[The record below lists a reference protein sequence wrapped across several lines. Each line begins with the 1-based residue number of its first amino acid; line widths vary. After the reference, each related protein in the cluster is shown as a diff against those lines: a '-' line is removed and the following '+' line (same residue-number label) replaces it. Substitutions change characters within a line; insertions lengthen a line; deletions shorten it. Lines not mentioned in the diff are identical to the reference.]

1 MNPPILDQMIAG
13 PEEVD
18 PTHIMAL
25 ATRVKNL
32 GEADDKLAEQ
42 IEKLLEMLDKRLP
55 TEAEMMK
62 VREMLANE
70 AGKEYLQRQFIK
82 YGVGGLGLL
91 ATIAATR
98 SYVSVF
104 LSWLASVLK

>member
-1 MNPPILDQMIAG
+1 MNPPIFDQPIAG
-13 PEEVD
+13 PEDVD
-18 PTHIMAL
+18 PAHIMAL

-32 GEADDKLAEQ
+32 GEAN
-42 IEKLLEMLDKRLP
+42 EKLLEMLDKRLP
-55 TEAEMMK
+55 TEAEMTS

-70 AGKEYLQRQFIK
+70 AGKKYLQKQFIK
-82 YGVGGLGLL
+82 YGIGGLGLL

-98 SYVSVF
+98 TYVSGF